1 MPVGYPTAEM
11 NQPRL
16 CHARARNQPMNFD
29 RLAPFYRAMETLA
42 AGGKMQRCR
51 LAFLGEIPIPRRVLL
66 AGEGHGRILV
76 ECVRRFPQASIV
88 VVDSSAGM
96 LAIAKR
102 CMISGQVEFVVM
114 DLLTWDAPVEK
125 FDLIVTNFFLDCFP
139 ADELAAV
146 VKRLGELAAPEA
158 EWLLADFQVAE
169 GKVAGLRSRVI
180 LAMLYAFFRLACG
193 LKARSLVPPDGE
205 IQKAGFSRHRRIT
218 SDWGLLKS
226 EWWRRG

>member
-1 MPVGYPTAEM
+1 MPIGYPTAEM

-16 CHARARNQPMNFD
+16 CHARARNQTMNFD

-42 AGGKMQRCR
+42 AGGKLQRCR

-66 AGEGHGRILV
+66 AGEGHGR
-76 ECVRRFPQASIV
+76 
-88 VVDSSAGM
+88 
-96 LAIAKR
+96 
-102 CMISGQVEFVVM
+102 
-114 DLLTWDAPVEK
+114 
-125 FDLIVTNFFLDCFP
+125 FL
-139 ADELAAV
+139 
-146 VKRLGELAAPEA
+146 
-158 EWLLADFQVAE
+158 VAE

-180 LAMLYAFFRLACG
+180 LAMLYAFFRLACE